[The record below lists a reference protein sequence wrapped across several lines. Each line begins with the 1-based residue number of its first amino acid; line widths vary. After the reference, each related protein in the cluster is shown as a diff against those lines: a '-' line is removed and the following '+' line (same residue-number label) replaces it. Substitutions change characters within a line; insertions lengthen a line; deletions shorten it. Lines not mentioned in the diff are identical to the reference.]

1 MPGMRWIATPV
12 AVPGK
17 HAGASLR
24 RAILHVVAVALAACA
39 AAGTAAPAAR
49 ADDVPARN
57 QAQLVLRVLIYD
69 RNLKVRAGEV
79 VRVAVMFRAGDA
91 ASEAERDALLAAYRE
106 GAHELVAQGLPVKV
120 EAVAW
125 SDAAGLAAQL
135 GGRRFAALHAGRTLA
150 PAAQELA
157 QAARTA
163 KTLGF
168 APALEMV
175 ESGLAVGLVPRGDR
189 AGLVVNVAAARA
201 EGADLDPVL
210 LQMAEAV
217 R

>member
-12 AVPGK
+12 AVPGGR
-17 HAGASLR
+17 AVTSLR
-24 RAILHVVAVALAACA
+24 SAIPRLVAAALASCAVAGVAAV
-39 AAGTAAPAAR
+39 PAR

-79 VRVAVMFRAGDA
+79 VRVAVVFRAGDA
-91 ASEAERDALLAAYRE
+91 SSEAERDALLAAYRE
-106 GAHELVAQGLPVKV
+106 GAQELVAQGLPVKV

-125 SDAAGLAAQL
+125 RDAANLAAQL
-135 GGRRFAALHAGRTLA
+135 AERRFAALHAGRALA
-150 PAAQELA
+150 AVAQELA
-157 QAARTA
+157 RAARTA
-163 KTLGF
+163 KSLGF

-175 ESGLAVGLVPRGDR
+175 ESGLAVGLVPRGER
-189 AGLVVNVAAARA
+189 AGLVVNLAAARA